1 MVDKVV
7 DHYGGGSDIIGAIAA
22 SLRKAGKDL
31 GKLTTADLGTVDEFH
46 IRGRQ
51 ATLELAQS
59 LNLNANSRV
68 LDIGSGLGWLCLGG
82 RNRVIECCFGFVEH
96 IVRSGSLSAD

>member
-46 IRGRQ
+46 IRGR
-51 ATLELAQS
+51 
-59 LNLNANSRV
+59 
-68 LDIGSGLGWLCLGG
+68 
-82 RNRVIECCFGFVEH
+82 
-96 IVRSGSLSAD
+96 